1 MNPQLHEIWLIG
13 DWQVNPELGE
23 ISRKGETKKLDP
35 RAMRLLMFL
44 AERPG
49 QIVGVADLLDGV
61 WAKAVV
67 TPHSVYEAVAALRH
81 ALGDSSDHP
90 ALIVTLPRRGYRL
103 IAPVMPPQPRPEQP
117 LTEPV
122 SGLDDTSQSPSMSA
136 PPPRRRIAW
145 IWLGSG
151 LGLAVIL
158 TLAWLAHTSRTPE
171 ATVSADK
178 SIAVLP
184 FVDLSENQDQEY
196 LADGLAEEL
205 LDVLANLPRLRVIGR
220 TSSFQFKHRNVDV
233 RSIGAQLG
241 AAYVVEGSVR
251 RVATRVRVAAQ
262 LIRASDGTHQWSGSF
277 DRHVDDI
284 LQLESELAA
293 ALGRALQLSVTSYG
307 APSPIETNDA
317 AANDHYLQGLHALD
331 THSRARTEEAANQF
345 QAAIALDPRFA
356 AAHVSLAMTYYV
368 QAAFGFEPPDAGFPR
383 MREEALQALQLNP
396 QSAVAHA
403 LLARMATLYS
413 WDWSEAKRE
422 SDTALRLGS
431 QNSFALYASADLASI
446 LGDFDRSEKLFR
458 ASLVS
463 DPLNPETHCMLAT
476 AMQGAELG
484 AAEAEV
490 RRCLTIA
497 PTYASGHALLAYILL
512 LEGRGNEAVEEC
524 RRETESGSS
533 ICLAAVYHANGRE
546 KESSAALDEAIQA
559 RPATSSYSIA
569 GVFAYRAQ
577 NDLSFEWLDR
587 AYHERDPSL
596 AYIKGDP
603 NFENLR
609 HDSRYRALLQ
619 KMNLPE

>member
-1 MNPQLHEIWLIG
+1 
-13 DWQVNPELGE
+13 
-23 ISRKGETKKLDP
+23 
-35 RAMRLLMFL
+35 MRLLMFL

-67 TPHSVYEAVAALRH
+67 TPHSVYEAVAALRQ
-81 ALGDSSDHP
+81 ALGDSSDRP
-90 ALIVTLPRRGYRL
+90 EYIATLPRRGYRL
-103 IAPVMPPQPRPEQP
+103 IAPVTPPPP
-117 LTEPV
+117 LSEPPV
-122 SGLDDTSQSPSMSA
+122 SEAIPAVDSASPTQSTSA
-136 PPPRRRIAW
+136 LRRRRIPW
-145 IWLGSG
+145 VWLGAA
-151 LGLAVIL
+151 LGLAAIL
-158 TLAWLAHTSRTPE
+158 TMAWFVRTSTRG
-171 ATVSADK
+171 AISADK

-184 FVDLSENQDQEY
+184 FVDLSEKKDQEY

-220 TSSFQFKHRNVDV
+220 TSSFQFKNRNIDV

-251 RVATRVRVAAQ
+251 RVETRVRVAAQ

-277 DRHVDDI
+277 DRQVDDI
-284 LQLESELAA
+284 LQVESELAA
-293 ALGRALQLSVTSYG
+293 ALGRALQLSVASYG
-307 APSPIETNDA
+307 ASNGIETHDA
-317 AANDHYLQGLHALD
+317 EANDHYLQGLHALD
-331 THSRARTEEAANQF
+331 THSRARTEEAADQF
-345 QAAIALDPRFA
+345 QAAIALDPQFA

-368 QAAFGFEPPDAGFPR
+368 QAAFGFEPPDARFPL
-383 MREEALQALQLNP
+383 MREEALKALQLNP

-413 WDWSEAKRE
+413 WDWPEAKRE
-422 SDTALRLGS
+422 SATALQLGP

-446 LGDFDRSEKLFR
+446 LGDFDRSEQLFR

-463 DPLNPETHCMLAT
+463 DPLNPETYCMLAT
-476 AMQGAELG
+476 AMQGDELK

-497 PTYASGHALLAYILL
+497 PTYASGHALLAYFLM
-512 LEGRGNEAVEEC
+512 LEGRGNEALDEC
-524 RRETESGSS
+524 RLETESGSP
-533 ICLAAVYHANGRE
+533 ICLALVYHAVGRE
-546 KESSAALDEAIQA
+546 KESEAALEQAIRA

-577 NDLSFEWLDR
+577 NELSFEWLDR
-587 AYHERDPSL
+587 AYHEKDPSL

-603 NFENLR
+603 SFESLR
-609 HDSRYRALLQ
+609 RDPRYSALLQ
-619 KMNLPE
+619 KMNLPL